1 MMTRR
6 WWAAAVLL
14 IALSGCGDEP
24 ATEPATVPVPAT
36 SPADP
41 EPTASRST
49 GPDQD
54 DGAPDG
60 GEQDG
65 GEQDGPAQDGGEG
78 FAAAARRELP
88 ELLVDHRDEEIL
100 AAAQQACT
108 GLAAGRSAGAVVAGV
123 RTIGTDRA
131 GARELVRLAIPAV
144 CPEQDRRI
152 DEF

>member
-6 WWAAAVLL
+6 WWAAPVLL
-14 IALSGCGDEP
+14 LALSGCGDEP
-24 ATEPATVPVPAT
+24 ATEPATVPVPVT

-49 GPDQD
+49 GPD
-54 DGAPDG
+54 
-60 GEQDG
+60 
-65 GEQDGPAQDGGEG
+65 QDGGEG

>member
-6 WWAAAVLL
+6 WWVAAALL
-14 IALSGCGDEP
+14 LALGGCGDEP
-24 ATEPATVPVPAT
+24 ATEPVTVPVPVT
-36 SPADP
+36 SEADP
-41 EPTASRST
+41 APTASPSA
-49 GPDQD
+49 GD
-54 DGAPDG
+54 
-60 GEQDG
+60 
-65 GEQDGPAQDGGEG
+65 EG

-88 ELLVDHRDEEIL
+88 DLLVDRRDEELL
-100 AAAQQACT
+100 AVAQEACT

-123 RTIGTDRA
+123 RAIGTDPA